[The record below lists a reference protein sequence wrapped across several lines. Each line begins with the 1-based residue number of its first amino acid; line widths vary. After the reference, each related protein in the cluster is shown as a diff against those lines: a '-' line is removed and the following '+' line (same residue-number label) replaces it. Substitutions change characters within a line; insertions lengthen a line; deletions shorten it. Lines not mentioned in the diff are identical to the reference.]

1 MPIEIVPNSAIQ
13 DRALIGGRWVAA
25 LSGAVIDVRDPATDR
40 LVASVPRGGSAD
52 ACAAVDAASGA
63 LPAWRALSGSERA
76 KYLRR
81 LYELMIRDQERL
93 GRLMTLEQGKPIA
106 EAKGEIAYA
115 AGFIEWS
122 AEEAKRIY
130 GETVQAFVP
139 QKRILVLRQPIGVV
153 AAITPWNFPAAMIT
167 RKLGPALAAGCTIVV
182 KPASQTPLTAIAIG
196 ELTTEAGIPAGVVNI
211 LPGNSAEIADTW
223 LSDSRVRA
231 ISFTGSTDVGRELM
245 RKAATHIT
253 RISLEL
259 GGHAPFLVFD
269 DADIDAAVAGVIDSK
284 FRNAGQTC
292 VCANRVYVQAN
303 IYDRFAVQLTDA
315 VEALK
320 VGPGMEP
327 DVRIGPLV
335 DDRALAKVE
344 EHIADALSKGAVLRT
359 GGRRVPQGQGFAN
372 RFYAPTVIE
381 HVTPAMKV
389 TYEETFGPVAPLI
402 RFQSEEEAI
411 RLANDTPFGLAAYFY
426 TRDASRLMRVAE
438 ALEYGIVGAN
448 DGLPSTPQAP
458 FGGMKES
465 GIGREG
471 GKWGLDE
478 YLEVKYIS
486 WGLHTG

>member
-1 MPIEIVPNSAIQ
+1 
-13 DRALIGGRWVAA
+13 
-25 LSGAVIDVRDPATDR
+25 
-40 LVASVPRGGSAD
+40 
-52 ACAAVDAASGA
+52 
-63 LPAWRALSGSERA
+63 
-76 KYLRR
+76 
-81 LYELMIRDQERL
+81 
-93 GRLMTLEQGKPIA
+93 
-106 EAKGEIAYA
+106 
-115 AGFIEWS
+115 
-122 AEEAKRIY
+122 
-130 GETVQAFVP
+130 
-139 QKRILVLRQPIGVV
+139 
-153 AAITPWNFPAAMIT
+153 
-167 RKLGPALAAGCTIVV
+167 
-182 KPASQTPLTAIAIG
+182 
-196 ELTTEAGIPAGVVNI
+196 LTTEAGIPAGVVNI